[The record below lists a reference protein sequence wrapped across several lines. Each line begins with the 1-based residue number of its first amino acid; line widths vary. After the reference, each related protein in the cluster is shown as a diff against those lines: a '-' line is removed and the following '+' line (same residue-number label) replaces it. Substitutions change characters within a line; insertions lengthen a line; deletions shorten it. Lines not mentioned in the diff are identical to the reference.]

1 MRVLRSEPVVT
12 VHEYAQAHGLPP
24 HWLELR
30 RECDELVRRS
40 DFWYRPELKDD
51 ARRLAVE
58 ASDLLASVISQASE
72 LLERRKTHAG

>member
-1 MRVLRSEPVVT
+1 MLRNEPLVT
-12 VHEYAQAHGLPP
+12 LHEYAEVHGLPQ

-30 RECDELVRRS
+30 QKCEELVRRS

-58 ASDLLASVISQASE
+58 ASDVLTSVINQASE
-72 LLERRKTHAG
+72 PLERRKTHAK